1 MVKLSFTEEE
11 IKMFEKVDWELEDDD
26 TWWFDLIQC
35 DLKQDWDPSDLLN
48 SIQKDMDQKLSMD
61 EIYEK
66 YEKKKSI

>member
-11 IKMFEKVDWELEDDD
+11 IKMFENVDWVLEDDD

-48 SIQKDMDQKLSMD
+48 SIQKDMDEKLSMD